1 MAGWSAEVFC
11 EDWIDSRNW
20 REDLGMY
27 HSLDGANS
35 LLLENISR
43 EEEEECEDR
52 DWWVLAGS
60 IDRASANLPTVEE
73 MATEI

>member
-1 MAGWSAEVFC
+1 
-11 EDWIDSRNW
+11 
-20 REDLGMY
+20 MY